1 MRANLEVN
9 CNNAVFCSKC
19 AIVPWFLPK
28 KSPKNKNAA
37 NPPFGARV
45 DPRAFCT
52 IQIQSWLPNDAV
64 LCFGSHFLHYG
75 GQHMPEK
82 GGWQVFFAWD
92 FFVSETEHVTYTLN
106 KKVDCY
112 NLLPGCDCFQV
123 D

>member
-1 MRANLEVN
+1 
-9 CNNAVFCSKC
+9 
-19 AIVPWFLPK
+19 
-28 KSPKNKNAA
+28 
-37 NPPFGARV
+37 
-45 DPRAFCT
+45 
-52 IQIQSWLPNDAV
+52 
-64 LCFGSHFLHYG
+64 
-75 GQHMPEK
+75 MPEK